1 MLIPRTNWSV
11 EANFAMESLLMRT
24 TIFCFALTLPFALI
38 AQESRNGPK
47 VGLGIGT
54 QTAGQFLAWSGLPKL
69 GPIAGWSF
77 EAPITSQVSLLI
89 EPMYIGKGSVT
100 VNSVYKTRSSI
111 ALNYLEMPLLLKV
124 STNPD
129 PQGMYL
135 SGGLMYG
142 YLLHGKVKNFQY
154 GNLVSEYVF
163 NPSGT
168 TNRGQWSAALGLGHE
183 VGHWLL
189 ELRGQSSLNTFDRF
203 IRSHNVV
210 YSFQVAWR
218 FATQAERD
226 TKRKAAESED

>member
-1 MLIPRTNWSV
+1 MKTHVRLPYLCLV
-11 EANFAMESLLMRT
+11 LLVPL
-24 TIFCFALTLPFALI
+24 ALS

-168 TNRGQWSAALGLGHE
+168 TNRGQWSAALGMGHE

-218 FATQAERD
+218 FATQAEKEA
-226 TKRKAAESED
+226 KRKAAESGD